1 MLDIAQIHKHSPQDG
16 DVFVLPEG
24 TDHLLAQA
32 FAEALHL
39 ACPGVK
45 CLVVM
50 ADVRRLDVAAMNAA
64 GWYRA

>member
-1 MLDIAQIHKHSPQDG
+1 MIDINNIQKLSPQDG
-16 DVFVLPEG
+16 DVFVLPED
-24 TDHLLAQA
+24 TDHQLAQD

-50 ADVRRLDVAAMNAA
+50 ADVRRLDVATMNAA

>member
-1 MLDIAQIHKHSPQDG
+1 MLDIAQIRKHSPQDG
-16 DVFVLPEG
+16 DVYVLPED
-24 TDHLLAQA
+24 TDHQLAQA

-50 ADVRRLDVAAMNAA
+50 ADIRRLDVAAMNAA

>member
-1 MLDIAQIHKHSPQDG
+1 MLDIDQIRKHSPQDG
-16 DVFVLPEG
+16 DVIVLPEG
-24 TDHLLAQA
+24 TDHNLARD

-50 ADVRRLDVAAMNAA
+50 ADVRRLDVAAMNTAV
-64 GWYRA
+64 WYRT

>member
-1 MLDIAQIHKHSPQDG
+1 MIDINNIQKLSPQDG
-16 DVFVLPEG
+16 DVFVLPED
-24 TDHLLAQA
+24 TDHQLAQD

-50 ADVRRLDVAAMNAA
+50 ADVRRLDLATMNAA

>member
-1 MLDIAQIHKHSPQDG
+1 MLDIDQIRKHSPQDG
-16 DVFVLPEG
+16 DAFVLPEG
-24 TDHLLAQA
+24 TDYNLAKD